1 MAGFNVCLFE
11 KGRKWEAKDFP
22 LDSFKIFSAVR
33 LENKSMGINIGRK
46 DALFQVHVQDDSL
59 AATACG
65 LGGGSLVNAGVI
77 LPTPVRAR
85 RDPRWPEPW
94 EKDWDR
100 YEALVSDMLNV
111 QSVPT
116 VFQNSNIMQQVADN
130 EYDKSIHEQLKLSIN
145 FSVEDSRKFQQP
157 VNCLACGNCLAG
169 CPYNAKNSTDKTYL
183 VSAIKAGCTIKTE
196 SEVQYVVRNDDYI
209 YSEKGGFKARSKRR
223 WLVFLNEFD
232 YVASDIVILSA
243 GVFGTAKILFQ
254 SRLRGLS
261 TSEKLGSGLSC
272 NGSNVAYLAGSSA
285 PLNAYGLNET
295 QFSGLPFQERPGP
308 SISSSYTS
316 SLGFTI
322 QSAVIPAA
330 YPRSLFKG
338 ITTYKWQSSNCFLHV
353 VIDVLKRAV
362 GLKRGQDM
370 VLNVM
375 GYDDSSG
382 QLTFD
387 KDANRIEFCPPRDTL
402 LPRKIEA
409 FQKLA
414 KKLGGTLF
422 MSRYRSTSVHLL
434 GGCIAASDAS
444 SGVCNPHGQVFDGS
458 SLKEVHAGLYVCDAS
473 IIPCSVGINPCLT
486 IAAAAEHVSRKL
498 VQNGAKK
505 YIRDFGERELNSK
518 IKMETS
524 RDDSEVVA
532 KETMRGQ
539 VGGMPCTAYL
549 KLRFKRARAGKCRS
563 LLQGEVGGHI
573 ICKSVEMEK
582 MHIIHGEVELC
593 KTNSRAPYTQYMH
606 YHLLLAASSGSRYVL
621 EGRKVMS
628 PYLLALYAWRESTTL
643 NVKLS
648 DQTGDKMTNLKG
660 KLHISALE
668 LLKCMCTLEG
678 RSRIKFLCLLT
689 RSLIR
694 TYILQ
699 VPRTSHES
707 VNASDSTQRHCP
719 SSKIHEIKTE
729 DDFIISCQHWRSHQS
744 RRSTKHYYPLLLLN
758 GYSTESFSLPTEP
771 NDLVRTFLQE
781 GHDVLLLRTRLHPLN
796 ASNDFSIED
805 IGKIDIP
812 AAMLK
817 IVELY
822 GESIKVHVVAHC
834 VGGLAIHISIMG
846 GHVSAKHIAS
856 LSCTNSSMF
865 FKLTTSASIKMWLP
879 LIPISM
885 RIMGKNKTLHLIQTS
900 TTSIRHR
907 LLKSIAHLI
916 PRQER
921 CTCDECEVFSG
932 IFGNTFWHENVSH
945 VTHQWMNKENQT
957 KLPMAGFSHLRKIC
971 NAGFIVDSSGNNTYL
986 IHPERMALPTL
997 YISGERVI
1005 LVTPETSFLANKYMK
1020 LHQSGYRHER
1030 VVVDGFGHS
1039 DLLIG
1044 EESHE
1049 KVFPHIQRH
1058 IELAEDE
1065 QDSLRNYEEAVA
1077 WSDDPYKDG
1086 AGFGSCIIILMLVL
1100 LFIAGFYW

>member
-1 MAGFNVCLFE
+1 MEKLHTYDLFGGDGYDVVVVGSGYGGSVAACRLSMAGFKVCLFE

-22 LDSFKIFSAVR
+22 SDGFKILSTVR
-33 LENKSMGINIGRK
+33 LENKNMGINIGPK
-46 DALFQVHVQDDSL
+46 DALFQVHIQADSL

-94 EKDWDR
+94 EKDWDK
-100 YEALVSDMLNV
+100 YEAFVSEMLNV

-116 VFQNSNIMQQVADN
+116 VFQNSNIMQQVVDN
-130 EYDKSIHEQLKLSIN
+130 EYDKNIHEQLKLSIN
-145 FSVEDSRKFQQP
+145 FDMEDSRKFQQP
-157 VNCLACGNCLAG
+157 VNCIACGNCLAG

-183 VSAIKAGCTIKTE
+183 VSAIEAGCTIKTE

-209 YSEKGGFKARSKRR
+209 YREEDGFKARSKRR

-243 GVFGTAKILFQ
+243 RVFGTAKILFQ

-261 TSEKLGSGLSC
+261 TSDKLGSGLSC
-272 NGSNVAYLAGSSA
+272 NGSNVAYLAGSPA

-322 QSAVIPAA
+322 QSAVIPTA

-338 ITTYKWQSSNCFLHV
+338 ITTYKWKSSHSFLHV
-353 VIDVLKRAV
+353 MIDVLKRVV
-362 GLKRGQDM
+362 GLKRGQEM
-370 VLNVM
+370 VLNAM

-387 KDANRIEFCPPRDTL
+387 KDANKIKFCPPCDPL
-402 LPRKIEA
+402 LPRKIGA

-434 GGCIAASDAS
+434 GGCIASSDAS
-444 SGVCNPHGQVFDGS
+444 SGVCNPDGQVFDGT
-458 SLKEVHAGLYVCDAS
+458 SLKGVHAGLYVCDTS

-505 YIRDFGERELNSK
+505 YIRDFRERGLDSK
-518 IKMETS
+518 IKMEMS
-524 RDDSEVVA
+524 CDSEVVA

-549 KLRFKRARAGKCRS
+549 KLRFKPARAGKYRS

-593 KTNSRAPYTQYMH
+593 TTNSRTPYTQYMC

-643 NVKLS
+643 DVKL
-648 DQTGDKMTNLKG
+648 TGDKMTNLKG

-678 RSRIKFLCLLT
+678 RSRIEFLSLLM

-694 TYILQ
+694 IYILQ
-699 VPRTSHES
+699 VPRTSHVS
-707 VNASDSTQRHCP
+707 FTASDFTRRPYP

-729 DDFIISCQHWRSHQS
+729 DDFIISCQQ
-744 RRSTKHYYPLLLLN
+744 
-758 GYSTESFSLPTEP
+758 
-771 NDLVRTFLQE
+771 TFLQE

-796 ASNDFSIED
+796 ASNEFSIED

-812 AAMLK
+812 AAMQK
-817 IVELY
+817 IIELY
-822 GESIKVHVVAHC
+822 GESIKVHIVAHC

-885 RIMGKNKTLHLIQTS
+885 RIMGTNKTLHLIQTS

-907 LLKSIAHLI
+907 LLKSIARLI

-932 IFGNTFWHENVSH
+932 IFGNAFWHENVSH
-945 VTHQWMNKENQT
+945 ATHHWINKENQT
-957 KLPMAGFSHLRKIC
+957 KVPMAGFSHLRKIC
-971 NAGFIVDSSGNNTYL
+971 NAAFIVDSSGNNTYL
-986 IHPERMALPTL
+986 IHPERMALPTF

-1065 QDSLRNYEEAVA
+1065 QDSLRKRPRNYEAVA

-1086 AGFGSCIIILMLVL
+1086 ARFGSCIIVIVLMLVL
-1100 LFIAGFYW
+1100 LFKLFL